1 MDMHEGDSHRQIA
14 DVDDGAGGLPD
25 SQQNLSLT
33 KWENVYLC
41 FTMKHIILV
50 LFSIG
55 VGGLFGQQLRP
66 YRTRF
71 DDSTLQQNDPLT
83 IVPFNRLIRSAGKVI
98 TFGDPKQENHALD
111 FSVMPD
117 GRHVAVEDR
126 YGVAVVD
133 AGTREIVHRWTYR
146 DDPLPQVKGLMS
158 TYSGIKSFSYNGQ
171 VYLIWS
177 AGTSHSSA
185 LMVATWDSAGIGKVS
200 SMPIAAVAPAGA
212 SLPNDIAV
220 QVEGG
225 VPFLYVVL
233 NGNNQLLKVRF
244 PELQV
249 AWTAP
254 TGVAPYGLRVVGG
267 KVYVTNWAGP
277 VVTDSSLEHSGTP
290 WGSAYTDPVTG
301 ATARGSLSVIDAES
315 GSLLKE
321 LSLGLHPN
329 AIVSS
334 PDSLFLYICNGNSDN
349 ISVMDVRRGEVID
362 SIPVGLFSGSI
373 TYYGSSP
380 DALAVDPSGTNL
392 YVTNGFDNAVCV
404 IRLGAELSTNGRG
417 RTTIM
422 GYIPTEAY
430 PGGIVVLG
438 NELYVANIEA
448 KGSRVLTPVNELK
461 ANTGGQPVNGYS
473 IHQEMASL
481 SIIPIPGEKE
491 LKSYTRQVRQQS
503 LYFRIALTNR
513 GPRRHIAARPVPE
526 RIGEPSV
533 FKHVIY
539 IIKENKTYDQVFGD
553 LTQGRGMP
561 GFCIYGDSVTPN
573 QHELASKF
581 LLMDNY
587 YASGKCSA
595 EGHQWTDAAMA
606 SDYIEKSVRAWFRS
620 YPHRQDD
627 ALVYNKNGFI
637 WNDAMDHGKKV
648 RIYGE
653 ACLTKYD
660 HSLTWGD
667 IYNGYLGHV
676 DQGFVNSTTIGR
688 IRPIISPA
696 YPDCEN
702 LVFTDQLRAD
712 VFIEDWKRHELET
725 GDSLSDLMVLSLPD
739 DHTAGTSPSFPMPQA
754 MVADN
759 DLALGRI
766 VDAVTHS
773 RFWDSTVIFVTEDD
787 SQSGWDHISPYRTT
801 GLVISPYSVMGQV
814 IHTNYNQTGMVRT
827 IEQILGIP
835 PMNVVDATALPM
847 FDCFGDHRTD
857 YQYTY
862 VPNRIPL
869 NKMNRGMSG
878 LTGKAA
884 YYARMSASRAFKDVD
899 GGEDELMNRILWFAA
914 KGEEPYPGSGKP

>member
-1 MDMHEGDSHRQIA
+1 M
-14 DVDDGAGGLPD
+14 
-25 SQQNLSLT
+25 T
-33 KWENVYLC
+33 
-41 FTMKHIILV
+41 
-50 LFSIG
+50 
-55 VGGLFGQQLRP
+55 
-66 YRTRF
+66 
-71 DDSTLQQNDPLT
+71 
-83 IVPFNRLIRSAGKVI
+83 
-98 TFGDPKQENHALD
+98 
-111 FSVMPD
+111 
-117 GRHVAVEDR
+117 
-126 YGVAVVD
+126 
-133 AGTREIVHRWTYR
+133 
-146 DDPLPQVKGLMS
+146 
-158 TYSGIKSFSYNGQ
+158 
-171 VYLIWS
+171 
-177 AGTSHSSA
+177 
-185 LMVATWDSAGIGKVS
+185 ATWDSTGIGKVS
-200 SMPIAAVAPAGA
+200 SLALSPVAPAA
-212 SLPNDIAV
+212 AALPNDIAV

-225 VPFLYVVL
+225 VPYLYVVL
-233 NGNNQLLKVRF
+233 NGNNQLLKIRF
-244 PELQV
+244 PDQQV
-249 AWTAP
+249 VWTAP
-254 TGVAPYGLRVVGG
+254 TGVAPYGVRVVGG
-267 KVYVTNWAGP
+267 RVYVTNWAGP
-277 VVTDSSLEHSGTP
+277 VVTDSSLEYAGTP
-290 WGSAYTDPVTG
+290 WGSAYTNPATG
-301 ATARGSLSVIDAES
+301 ATARGSLSVFDAGS

-349 ISVMDVRRGEVID
+349 ISVVDVRRGEVID
-362 SIPVGLFSGSI
+362 SRPVGLFSGGI

-380 DALAVDPSGTNL
+380 NALAVDQSGTNL

-404 IRLGAELSTNGRG
+404 VRLGAGVSTLGKG
-417 RTTIM
+417 RTSIK

-448 KGSRVLTPVNELK
+448 KGSRVLTP
-461 ANTGGQPVNGYS
+461 NGYT

-481 SIIPIPGEKE
+481 SIIPVPGDKE
-491 LKSYTRQVRQQS
+491 LKAYTKQVREQS
-503 LYFRIALTNR
+503 LFFRLALTNR
-513 GPRRHIAARPVPE
+513 GPRRHVAAKPVPE

-533 FKHVIY
+533 FRHVIY

-553 LTQGRGMP
+553 LAQGRGMP
-561 GFCIYGDSVTPN
+561 GLCIFGDSVTPN

-595 EGHQWTDAAMA
+595 EGHQWADAAMT

-637 WNDAMDHGKKV
+637 WNDALDHGKKV
-648 RIYGE
+648 RVYGE
-653 ACLTKYD
+653 ACTTKYD
-660 HSLTWGD
+660 HSLKWAD
-667 IYNGYLGHV
+667 IYDRYLGHV

-702 LVFTDQLRAD
+702 LIFTDQLRAEI
-712 VFIEDWKRHELET
+712 FIHDLQQAEQAS
-725 GDSLSDLMVLSLPD
+725 GDSLPDLMVLSLPD
-739 DHTAGTSPSFPMPQA
+739 DHTAGTSPNFPAPQA

-801 GLVISPYSVMGQV
+801 GLVISPYSVMGRA

-847 FDCFGDHRTD
+847 WDCFGDQRVD
-857 YQYTY
+857 YQYSHL
-862 VPNRIPL
+862 PNRIPL
-869 NKMNRGMSG
+869 DQMNKS
-878 LTGKAA
+878 LADLKGKAA
-884 YYARMSASRAFKDVD
+884 YYAQLSASRAFKDVD
-899 GGEDELMNRILWFAA
+899 GGEDELMNKILWFEA
-914 KGEEPYPGSGKP
+914 KGEEPYPGSNSQRSNTK

>member
-1 MDMHEGDSHRQIA
+1 MRNRSYFPF
-14 DVDDGAGGLPD
+14 L
-25 SQQNLSLT
+25 
-33 KWENVYLC
+33 LC
-41 FTMKHIILV
+41 FIWGSLV
-50 LFSIG
+50 AQESRSFRAG
-55 VGGLFGQQLRP
+55 
-66 YRTRF
+66 YE
-71 DDSTLQQNDPLT
+71 DSTLQQESPFT
-83 IVPFNRLIRSAGKVI
+83 IMPYNRLIRSAGKVI
-98 TFGDPKQENHALD
+98 TFGDPKQENHSLD
-111 FSVMPD
+111 FSVLPD

-133 AGTREIVHRWTYR
+133 AETREIVHQWTYR
-146 DDPLPQVKGLMS
+146 DDPSSQVKSLMS
-158 TYSGIKSFSYNGQ
+158 TYNGIKSFTYNGQ
-171 VYLIWS
+171 VYLVWS

-185 LMVATWDSAGIGKVS
+185 LMMATWDSAGIGKVS
-200 SMPIAAVAPAGA
+200 SMPIAAAAPAAA

-220 QVEGG
+220 QVEGN
-225 VPFLYVVL
+225 VPFLYLVL
-233 NGNNQLLKVRF
+233 NGNNQLLKIRF
-244 PELQV
+244 PDLQV
-249 AWTAP
+249 VWTAP
-254 TGVAPYGLRVVGG
+254 TGVAPYGLRIIDNRI
-267 KVYVTNWAGP
+267 YVTNWAGP
-277 VVTDSSLEHSGTP
+277 VVTDSSLEHAGTP
-290 WGSAYTDPVTG
+290 WGSAYTNPVTG
-301 ATARGSLSVIDAES
+301 GTARGSLSVIDAVS

-349 ISVMDVRRGEVID
+349 ISVVDVRKGEVVD

-380 DALAVDPSGTNL
+380 NALAVDQSGKTL

-404 IRLGAELSTNGRG
+404 VRLGAGVSSAGKG
-417 RTTIM
+417 RTSIK

-430 PGGIVVLG
+430 PGGIVLMG
-438 NELYVANIEA
+438 NELYVANLEA
-448 KGSRVLTPVNELK
+448 KGSRVLTAVHEMK
-461 ANTGGQPVNGYS
+461 AYTGGGEPMNGYT
-473 IHQEMASL
+473 IHQEMASM
-481 SIIPIPGEKE
+481 SIIPVPGDKE
-491 LKSYTRQVRQQS
+491 LKTYTKQVREQS
-503 LYFRIALTNR
+503 LFFRLALTNQA
-513 GPRRHIAARPVPE
+513 PRRDVAPRPVPE

-533 FKHVIY
+533 FRHVVY

-553 LTQGRGMP
+553 LPQGRGMP
-561 GFCIYGDSVTPN
+561 GLCIYGDSVTPN
-573 QHELASKF
+573 QHQLASKF

-595 EGHQWTDAAMA
+595 EGHQWADAAMV

-637 WNDAMDHGKKV
+637 WNDALDHGKKV
-648 RIYGE
+648 RVYGE
-653 ACLTKYD
+653 ACTTKYD
-660 HSLTWGD
+660 HSLKWED
-667 IYNGYLGHV
+667 IYNRYMDHV
-676 DQGFVNSTTIGR
+676 DQGFVNTTTIAR
-688 IRPIISPA
+688 LRPIISPA

-712 VFIEDWKRHELET
+712 IFIQDLKQAEQAA
-725 GDSLSDLMVLSLPD
+725 GDSLPDLMVLSLPD
-739 DHTAGTSPSFPMPQA
+739 DHTSGTSPNSPVPQA

-759 DLALGRI
+759 DLAVGRI

-801 GLVISPYSVMGQV
+801 GLVISPYSVMGRAV
-814 IHTNYNQTGMVRT
+814 HTNYNQTGMVRT

-847 FDCFGDHRTD
+847 FDCFEDRRGDSV
-857 YQYTY
+857 YTY

-869 NKMNRGMSG
+869 NRMNKGMTG

-884 YYARMSASRAFKDVD
+884 YYARLSASRVFKDVD
-899 GGEDELMNRILWFAA
+899 GGEDELMNKILWFAA
-914 KGEEPYPGSGKP
+914 KGEQPYPEPVRQEGR

>member
-1 MDMHEGDSHRQIA
+1 MIRKRLFFLLFFAAFCGTLMAQEGSRFR
-14 DVDDGAGGLPD
+14 AGY
-25 SQQNLSLT
+25 
-33 KWENVYLC
+33 E
-41 FTMKHIILV
+41 
-50 LFSIG
+50 
-55 VGGLFGQQLRP
+55 
-66 YRTRF
+66 
-71 DDSTLQQNDPLT
+71 DSTLQEESPLT
-83 IVPFNRLIRSAGKVI
+83 VMPFNRLIRSAGKVV

-133 AGTREIVHRWTYR
+133 AGAREIINRWTYR
-146 DDPLPQVKGLMS
+146 DGASAQVSGLMS
-158 TYSGIKSFSYNGQ
+158 TYSGIKSFAYNGH
-171 VYLIWS
+171 VYLVWS
-177 AGTSHSSA
+177 AGTAHSSA
-185 LMVATWDSAGIGKVS
+185 LLIATWDSTGFGNVS
-200 SMPIAAVAPAGA
+200 SLPIAAVAPAA
-212 SLPNDIAV
+212 AALPNDIAV

-225 VPFLYVVL
+225 IPFLYVVL
-233 NGNNQLLKVRF
+233 NGNDELLKIRF

-249 AWTAP
+249 VWTAP
-254 TGVAPYGLRVVGG
+254 TGVAPYGVRVVGG

-277 VVTDSSLEHSGTP
+277 VVTDSSLEYAGTP
-290 WGSAYTDPVTG
+290 WGSAYTNPVTG
-301 ATARGSLSVIDAES
+301 ATARGSLSVIDAS
-315 GSLLKE
+315 NGLPLGE
-321 LSLGLHPN
+321 LALGLHPN

-334 PDSLFLYICNGNSDN
+334 PDSAFLYVCNANSDYV
-349 ISVMDVRRGEVID
+349 SVVDVRRGSVVD

-380 DALAVDPSGTNL
+380 NALAIDASGTNL

-404 IRLGAELSTNGRG
+404 VRLGADVSVNGRG
-417 RTTIM
+417 RTSIR

-461 ANTGGQPVNGYS
+461 AYTGGQAVNGYS

-491 LKSYTRQVRQQS
+491 LKSYSKQVRQQS
-503 LYFRIALTNR
+503 LFFRIALTNR
-513 GPRRHIAARPVPE
+513 GPRRHVAARPVPE

-533 FKHVIY
+533 FRHVIY

-553 LTQGRGMP
+553 LRQGRGMP

-573 QHELASKF
+573 QHQLAGKF
-581 LLMDNY
+581 VLMDNY

-637 WNDAMDHGKKV
+637 WNDALDHGKKV

-667 IYNGYLGHV
+667 IYNRYLDHV

-688 IRPIISPA
+688 IRPVISPA
-696 YPDCEN
+696 YPDCDN

-712 VFIEDWKRHELET
+712 IFIHDLQQAERAP
-725 GDSLSDLMVLSLPD
+725 GDSLPELMVLSLPD
-739 DHTAGTSPSFPMPQA
+739 DHTAGTSPTFPVPQA

-759 DLALGRI
+759 DLAVGRI
-766 VDAVTHS
+766 VDAVSHS
-773 RFWDSTVIFVTEDD
+773 RFRDSTVIFVTEDD

-814 IHTNYNQTGMVRT
+814 LHTNYNQTCMVRT

-847 FDCFGDHRTD
+847 FDCFGGQRTD
-857 YQYTY
+857 YGYTY

-869 NKMNRGMSG
+869 NRMNRGLSG

-884 YYARMSASRAFKDVD
+884 YYAKLSATRAFKDVD

-914 KGEEPYPGSGKP
+914 KGEEPYPGSNNPGSNGK